1 MKKIILTICAV
12 SLYVST
18 TAIAADQFMRPNEQR
33 IAQRVIKIEQEEKH
47 NMYVRHALIAACV
60 GLVGYGIYN
69 NYINP
74 KVEIVPTE
82 AQELA
87 KLTARIDALEKHL
100 AVTGGYGWWLE
111 EKLNSGVQGFIL
123 QMAVFISMGYVGE
136 KMTKKKHN
144 VEAFLIN
151 HTRLNSTLSA
161 LIEHTKVKQRKGID
175 VQQQLVCMA
184 YNNVV
189 EDIEQLIAYVEYRAR
204 GMDAEKAQAAI
215 CIARTLYSV
224 TDTLGNE
231 LEQEQDKT
239 LLAKSTVVFKETIYS
254 LVSTFMASFDRDEM
268 VTESA

>member
-1 MKKIILTICAV
+1 
-12 SLYVST
+12 
-18 TAIAADQFMRPNEQR
+18 
-33 IAQRVIKIEQEEKH
+33 
-47 NMYVRHALIAACV
+47 
-60 GLVGYGIYN
+60 
-69 NYINP
+69 
-74 KVEIVPTE
+74 
-82 AQELA
+82 
-87 KLTARIDALEKHL
+87 
-100 AVTGGYGWWLE
+100 
-111 EKLNSGVQGFIL
+111 
-123 QMAVFISMGYVGE
+123 
-136 KMTKKKHN
+136 
-144 VEAFLIN
+144 
-151 HTRLNSTLSA
+151 
-161 LIEHTKVKQRKGID
+161 
-175 VQQQLVCMA
+175 MA